1 MPRLKM
7 TTLENEMYKEFNTI
21 IVRINIFSKLDFCF
35 QVEIEDI
42 KNNNH
47 SDGFELNIK
56 LIKMKKLY
64 MILVALTIMGS
75 AVANI
80 NKADLPEL
88 KKRVEKCK
96 ELKNFVRINSP
107 LNISKLK
114 STAGLVTLDS
124 IIQDDG
130 IKYLMQYNNSGLLV
144 DFKSFSTD
152 ELAGILILE
161 EHKQITYD
169 NAGNQT
175 LLVTNVSD
183 GMGGMYV
190 SGKTESIYDAKGRIT
205 SEINWLIN
213 GTELLPETK
222 TITTYGESTVR
233 TDNYDYKT
241 EIGDWKLKEYSIST
255 FDDKN
260 QETYS
265 EMYSLNDETG
275 EFDLNYKIFNS
286 EFRDGEPTVIIE
298 KSWDSDSLKWVE
310 VTRTEFMFDNN
321 GYLILERVSI
331 NFLGINLI
339 FAEISFAYNSSGLPI
354 NMVVMG
360 MDLETGGLSLSTRYD
375 YIYSDGKL
383 IEELNSIVNS
393 ESGDT
398 IVAYKYEFSYENDP
412 NSESIAIPDGYF
424 FNWSEDIILGSGES
438 LVLGSGLYQFGR
450 LKKVKYSKG
459 DGINEGLSP
468 VYEANYYYSG
478 SYNSSA
484 VINKKGISA
493 GPNPFVNELN
503 IQLPVQGNYQATLYN
518 SLGGVVCKNRFTK
531 SATIVPSSINKGIY
545 ILEVKN
551 ESGVIYRSKYI
562 KQ

>member
-1 MPRLKM
+1 
-7 TTLENEMYKEFNTI
+7 
-21 IVRINIFSKLDFCF
+21 
-35 QVEIEDI
+35 
-42 KNNNH
+42 
-47 SDGFELNIK
+47 
-56 LIKMKKLY
+56 
-64 MILVALTIMGS
+64 MILIALTIMGS

-124 IIQDDG
+124 IIQDNG
-130 IKYLMQYNNSGLLV
+130 IKYLMKYNSSGLLV

-152 ELAGILILE
+152 ELAGTFILE

-175 LLVTNVSD
+175 LLITNVSD
-183 GMGGMYV
+183 GVGGMYV

-213 GTELLPETK
+213 GTELLPDTK

-233 TDNYDYKT
+233 TDNYEYKV
-241 EIGDWKLKEYSIST
+241 EISDWKLKEYSIST

-260 QETYS
+260 QEIYS
-265 EMYSLNDETG
+265 EMYSLNKETG
-275 EFDLNYKIFNS
+275 EFELNYKIFNS

-310 VTRTEFMFDNN
+310 MTRTEFMFDNN
-321 GYLILERVSI
+321 EYLILERVSI

-339 FAEISFAYNSSGLPI
+339 FAEISFEYNSSGLPI
-354 NMVVMG
+354 NMVIMG
-360 MDLETGGLSLSTRYD
+360 MDFETIGLSLSSRYD
-375 YIYSDGKL
+375 YNYSDGKL
-383 IEELNSIVNS
+383 IEELNSIVNH

-398 IVAYKYEFSYENDP
+398 IVANKYEYSYENDP

-424 FNWSEDIILGSGES
+424 FNWGENVILGSGES

-450 LKKVKYSKG
+450 IKKVNYSAW

-478 SYNSSA
+478 SYNSSV
-484 VINKKGISA
+484 VINKKVISA

-518 SLGGVVCKNRFTK
+518 SLGGVVCNNRFTK
-531 SATIVPSSINKGIY
+531 STTIVPPSVNKGIY
-545 ILEVKN
+545 ILEVKD